1 MKEAL
6 QDLNTD
12 TIHSLIVDEINE
24 RERLCVLNYNM
35 KNNSNNDNEI
45 VAKLKNSLSQYET
58 LVNNMKYQ
66 MEKEH
71 LEYLSTSKEK
81 ELMLNLSKN

>member
-45 VAKLKNSLSQYET
+45 VVKLKNSLSQYET

>member
-12 TIHSLIVDEINE
+12 TIHALIIDEINE

-35 KNNSNNDNEI
+35 KNSGNNENEI
-45 VAKLKNSLSQYET
+45 VMKLKNSLSQYET
-58 LVNNMKYQ
+58 IVNNMKYQ

-71 LEYLSTSKEK
+71 LDYLSMTKEK